1 MRMNPFPPYS
11 FVVSKTNNSKK
22 IEYWIYWI
30 LNNIKIAL
38 GDEGLKTLDKIILF
52 DKKIL

>member
-22 IEYWIYWI
+22 NRI
-30 LNNIKIAL
+30 LNLFNIK
-38 GDEGLKTLDKIILF
+38 
-52 DKKIL
+52 